1 MIWTLIKNR
10 KSANTSSRTS
20 VSSAEH
26 PIIQSRRSSSS
37 LSRRQTYR
45 NNGTLNRH
53 APRRQSLLVK
63 MRNSVDNGAECMI
76 GNECMTTGCM
86 TSECM
91 TSECMNTECMIG
103 KANSLCGELNFYH
116 NQQGYQNRLSE
127 SKKRGRWCL
136 WVLFVS
142 ACSGAISW
150 KSRKRGNLIPDRFKT
165 NLLTIVWHSMVI
177 DSTVEIIYFF
187 PSIFKTCKNIN
198 Q

>member
-1 MIWTLIKNR
+1 M
-10 KSANTSSRTS
+10 NTSTRTS

-63 MRNSVDNGAECMI
+63 MRNSVDSGAECMI

-103 KANSLCGELNFYH
+103 KANSLCGKLNFYH
-116 NQQGYQNRLSE
+116 NQPGYQNRLSA
-127 SKKRGRWCL
+127 SKKRGR
-136 WVLFVS
+136 
-142 ACSGAISW
+142 
-150 KSRKRGNLIPDRFKT
+150 
-165 NLLTIVWHSMVI
+165 
-177 DSTVEIIYFF
+177 
-187 PSIFKTCKNIN
+187 
-198 Q
+198 